1 MPEEEAEH
9 AEILFREAIGNF
21 GLPENIKNE
30 TSFFFFPLRLELFAI
45 FASASPAISAVKSLS
60 RFIPFSDYTFVGPGS
75 GPRLIG

>member
-30 TSFFFFPLRLELFAI
+30 TSFFLFPLRLEILAI
-45 FASASPAISAVKSLS
+45 FASAPSAVKSLS
-60 RFIPFSDYTFVGPGS
+60 RFIPFSDYTFVGLGS